1 MPAMTLKQR
10 AEARSLNTWSFASSR
25 VVASTRSMPA
35 GGPMR
40 VFIPACDTHAIS
52 FEETSRVRGTMAALN
67 GLLIVASIFLAIIFL
82 ATYASTA
89 TVSTTVLFWLVVA
102 ALGAVCTYRLAGPSA
117 LERAVSVLDVT
128 SDMSRIL
135 LKISN
140 REYAEELLRLNPM
153 AAERAE
159 PSSMGVIE

>member
-1 MPAMTLKQR
+1 
-10 AEARSLNTWSFASSR
+10 
-25 VVASTRSMPA
+25 
-35 GGPMR
+35 
-40 VFIPACDTHAIS
+40 
-52 FEETSRVRGTMAALN
+52 MAALN